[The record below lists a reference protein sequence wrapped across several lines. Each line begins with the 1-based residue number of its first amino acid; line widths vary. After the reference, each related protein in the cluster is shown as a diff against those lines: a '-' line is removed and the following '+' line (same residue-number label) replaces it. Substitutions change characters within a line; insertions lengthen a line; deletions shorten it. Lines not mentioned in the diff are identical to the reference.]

1 MSHLLSGGE
10 PVHLG
15 GGGVRNF
22 AGKLLGWSEINNPWN
37 RGGGG
42 GGGAGTGSY
51 TCTFLGIWGRQ
62 NSVFIKNVSASRGL
76 PHTPHFLYIHFQFLF
91 FQT

>member
-42 GGGAGTGSY
+42 GGG
-51 TCTFLGIWGRQ
+51 GRGQ
-62 NSVFIKNVSASRGL
+62 ERG
-76 PHTPHFLYIHFQFLF
+76 HIHVLF
-91 FQT
+91 